1 MNAGKVLNIPT
12 GKTAGKSSLNVKN
25 GNIVD
30 FKKLVSGLF
39 SSKKDKSDTE
49 VKSDILSLL
58 ISKFL
63 SGNLNAD
70 EIKTKDTETDISS
83 IISKLNLD
91 DIKSLLSENQMTF
104 DNDTSAGRYDVKSLL
119 IKNLITF
126 DDIDS
131 AKDHNVKSL
140 LSENLNIPENEGM
153 IKTTEDFKGRLT
165 EIMSKSDKNQTY
177 DSIKLEDYG
186 SFKKSVLQ
194 NKRNDMFSLKD
205 APIKTEA
212 DNFQK
217 HFVKTE
223 RPISFKETN
232 EAEESIKV
240 KDSSS
245 DNVFSSVINKLELK
259 ISSIKEEA
267 ELPEI
272 RKESLNKDVIK
283 TISFMKDNDMKNLT
297 VKVMPK
303 ELGEITIELIY
314 TGDKMSAKLTS
325 TSNSTFQLLDQNLS
339 VLNSELS
346 KNGVNLQ
353 NVSVSLYSG
362 DFSGNEKNQEQE
374 YKRRE
379 QRKQIQ
385 EINSDEKAEEFS
397 NINIFA

>member
-1 MNAGKVLNIPT
+1 MNAGKVLNIPP
-12 GKTAGKSSLNVKN
+12 GKTAGKSSLNGKT

-30 FKKLVSGLF
+30 FKKLVSKLF

-49 VKSDILSLL
+49 VKSDLLSLL
-58 ISKFL
+58 ISKFS
-63 SGNLNAD
+63 SGNLNTD
-70 EIKTKDTETDISS
+70 EIKTMGTETDISS
-83 IISKLNLD
+83 IISKLNID

-104 DNDTSAGRYDVKSLL
+104 DNVTSAGRYDIKSLL
-119 IKNLITF
+119 IKNLITY

-131 AKDHNVKSL
+131 AKVHNIKAL
-140 LSENLNIPENEGM
+140 LNENLNIPEKADN
-153 IKTTEDFKGRLT
+153 IKTSEDFKGRLT
-165 EIMSKSDKNQTY
+165 EIISKSDKKQTY

-186 SFKKSVLQ
+186 SFKKSVLL
-194 NKRNDMFSLKD
+194 NKKNDMFTLK
-205 APIKTEA
+205 EA

-217 HFVKTE
+217 HSVKTE
-223 RPISFKETN
+223 TPVSLKETN
-232 EAEESIKV
+232 EAEEDIKV
-240 KDSSS
+240 KSSEA
-245 DNVFSSVINKLELK
+245 DVFSSVINKLELK
-259 ISSIKEEA
+259 SSSIKEEA

-272 RKESLNKDVIK
+272 KKESLNKDIIK
-283 TISFMKDNDMKNLT
+283 TISFMKDNDIKNLT

-325 TSNSTFQLLDQNLS
+325 NSNSTFQLLDQNLY

-353 NVSVSLYSG
+353 NVSISLYSG
-362 DFSGNEKNQEQE
+362 DFSGNERNQGQE

-379 QRKQIQ
+379 ERKQVQ
-385 EINSDEKAEEFS
+385 EIISDEKAEEFS